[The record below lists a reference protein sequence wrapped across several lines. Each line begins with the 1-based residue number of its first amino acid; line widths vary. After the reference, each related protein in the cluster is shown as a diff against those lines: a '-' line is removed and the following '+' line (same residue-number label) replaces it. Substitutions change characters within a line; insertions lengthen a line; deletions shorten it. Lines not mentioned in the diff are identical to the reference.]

1 MLEAMACGC
10 AVVTTA
16 TCMIPEVI
24 EHGKNGM
31 MSNNES
37 ELNSYVKQLLG
48 DEDLRKRLGEE
59 ARKTVLE
66 KFSEKD
72 FLQNWNNIFDQAYEV
87 IK

>member
-1 MLEAMACGC
+1 MSDGTSVSMLEAMACGC

-37 ELNSYVKQLLG
+37 ELNSYVKQLFN
-48 DEDLRKRLGEE
+48 DEDLRKSLGEE

-66 KFSEKD
+66 KFSEKKS
-72 FLQNWNNIFDQAYEV
+72 L
-87 IK
+87 